1 MKILH
6 ENPLPWDMAVG
17 VYDCMT
23 NEKYHAAP
31 GISKSDLDQLH
42 RSAAH
47 YMTSHDLPHEET
59 PDMRIGTALHCAVLE
74 PERFMKTYTTV
85 EGDRRTKAVRDQ
97 IKAYEERGCV
107 VLTETEM
114 AMVMAMRD
122 SVMDSPNAVTLFQ
135 GAHSELSVF
144 AWHDDIMIKCRP
156 DIWNESH
163 GLLID
168 LKTTTDAS
176 PKEVAKS
183 VADFRYHVQDA
194 WYRQVWERAGGAEA
208 EGFIFIAV
216 EKKPPYAVGIYTL
229 SLDAK
234 AQGWAEAMADVQVYR
249 NAEEQKQWRGYSPKI
264 EEIELPRWAQIT
276 L

>member
-17 VYDCMT
+17 VYDCIP

-107 VLTETEM
+107 FLTETEM

-144 AWHDDIMIKCRP
+144 AWHDDILVKCRP

-176 PKEVAKS
+176 PEGFAKS
-183 VADFRYHVQDA
+183 CRRWRYHVQDA
-194 WYRQVWERAGGAEA
+194 WYRHVVAKATDVDA
-208 EGFIFIAV
+208 DDLSFVFCAV
-216 EKKPPYAVGIYTL
+216 EKTPPFAVAWYTLDPADADRGWCDALADLSVYRTARENDDWSGYSAKIETL
-229 SLDAK
+229 SLFK
-234 AQGWAEAMADVQVYR
+234 
-249 NAEEQKQWRGYSPKI
+249 N
-264 EEIELPRWAQIT
+264 
-276 L
+276 

>member
-1 MKILH
+1 MSETLAPTRKGIV
-6 ENPLPWDMAVG
+6 PG
-17 VYDCMT
+17 YD
-23 NEKYHAAP
+23 NDLYHQCE
-31 GISKSDLDQLH
+31 GLSKSDLDLLH

-47 YMTSHDLPHEET
+47 YHASKIVKEAPTEAM
-59 PDMRIGTALHCAVLE
+59 IFGTAFHTLVLE
-74 PERFMKTYTTV
+74 PERFTQEYVKAPALSKRTT
-85 EGDRRTKAVRDQ
+85 EGKRAWAE
-97 IKAYEERGCV
+97 IAERGQTA
-107 VLTETEM
+107 L
-114 AMVMAMRD
+114 APADYSALIQMRD
-122 SVMDSPNAVTLFQ
+122 NVLENQIAR
-135 GAHSELSVF
+135 ELIENSQHEQS
-144 AWHDDIMIKCRP
+144 AWAEIEGVLCKCRP
-156 DIWNESH
+156 DIWHPEFAVMA
-163 GLLID
+163 D

-176 PKEVAKS
+176 PKEFAKS
-183 VADFRYHVQDA
+183 VANFRYHVQDA